1 MVIRAWFAGTYL
13 NGVDAKHR
21 LSVPAPLRETIEAR
35 SQQKSLVL
43 APAEHASCLVGYD
56 VTHFERLESRLE
68 REFDGDFGPGRSDRG
83 RILFGTTETLRY
95 DDTGRIVLSP
105 ILKELGGIDRQAL
118 FLGAGDYFEIWS
130 PEVLLAEPGL
140 DQRLKRIVSALVAGR
155 TA

>member
-1 MVIRAWFAGTYL
+1 
-13 NGVDAKHR
+13 
-21 LSVPAPLRETIEAR
+21 VPAPLRETIEAR

-56 VTHFERLESRLE
+56 LTHFERLESRLA
-68 REFDGDFGPGRSDRG
+68 REFDGDFGPGRGDRS

-95 DDTGRIVLSP
+95 DETGRIVLSP

-140 DQRLKRIVSALVAGR
+140 DARLKRIVSALVAGR